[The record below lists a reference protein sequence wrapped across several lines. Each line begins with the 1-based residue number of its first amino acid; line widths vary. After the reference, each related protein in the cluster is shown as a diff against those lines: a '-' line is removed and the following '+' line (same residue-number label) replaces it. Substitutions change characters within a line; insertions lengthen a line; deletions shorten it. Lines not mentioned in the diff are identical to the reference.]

1 LSIGQFDRDQSLTR
15 FRGEEFDV
23 AIIGGGINGAAIARD
38 AAMRGLRV
46 ALVEAGDFAGGTSSR
61 SSKLIHGGF
70 RYLPQGQLRLVHAAL
85 RERELLRRR
94 TAPHLVH
101 PVRFLFPTYKG
112 RGYGRFM
119 MSAGLWLYDLFAWMP
134 RAEWHQSL
142 SAARVR
148 EMEPALARSG
158 LRGGALYYDAWGD
171 DARLTL
177 ENALDASLH
186 DAAVANYVAVEG
198 LSKANG
204 RIAAAAL
211 RDRITD
217 DSIELRAR
225 VFVNAAGPW
234 VDQIRRMDDPRAGA
248 SVRLT
253 KGVHLVFSR
262 AVLPVHDWLV
272 LTYDEGRIVFVMPH
286 ERYVVVGTTDT
297 DYNGD
302 AAAVTTDET
311 DLRYLLAVL
320 AESLPG
326 IKLGKSDVLSSFV
339 GLRSLVLNGE
349 GSRAPSSVSREEVI
363 LESTSGL
370 VTVAGGKLT
379 THREIAE
386 KVVDKLAKELG
397 HPASPCS
404 TQRTPLP
411 GARLSEAS
419 QADAEILAKVA
430 RPAREMLTSRYGTR
444 AILPGRVAAEEPAL
458 ASRLVSNLPI
468 LGAEVVHAVRNE
480 MVTTLAD
487 FMVRRTSAIWR
498 WPSEAEVAAPA
509 VARLMARELKWD
521 AARIDRE
528 MAEFRSDLAGRRLA
542 SYGGNTSTTT

>member
-1 LSIGQFDRDQSLTR
+1 MTIERFNRDRSLER
-15 FRGEEFDV
+15 FRNEEFDV

-85 RERELLRRR
+85 RERELLRKH

-112 RGYGRFM
+112 RGYSRFT
-119 MSAGLWLYDLFAWMP
+119 MSAGLWLYDLFAHTS

-177 ENALDASLH
+177 ENALDASIH
-186 DAAVANYVAVEG
+186 GAAVANYVAVEG
-198 LSKANG
+198 LSKPNG
-204 RIAAAAL
+204 RVAAASL
-211 RDRITD
+211 RDQVTAE
-217 DSIELRAR
+217 SIELRAGI
-225 VFVNAAGPW
+225 FVNAAGPW
-234 VDQIRRMDDPRAGA
+234 VDYIRRMDEPGAGA

-262 AVLPVHDWLV
+262 SALPVHDWLV
-272 LTYDEGRIVFVMPH
+272 LTFDEGRVVFVMPH
-286 ERYVVVGTTDT
+286 ERYVIVGTTDT
-297 DYNGD
+297 DYHGD
-302 AAAVTTDET
+302 PAGVATDDT
-311 DLRYLLAVL
+311 DLAYLLAVL

-326 IKLGKSDVLSSFV
+326 IKLEKSDVLSSFA

-349 GSRAPSSVSREEVI
+349 GSRAPSAVSREEVI
-363 LESTSGL
+363 LESASGL
-370 VTVAGGKLT
+370 ITVAGGKLT

-386 KVVDKLAKELG
+386 KLVNKIMNESGRPVTG
-397 HPASPCS
+397 CS
-404 TQRTPLP
+404 TRVTPLP
-411 GARLSEAS
+411 GARMSDS
-419 QADAEILAKVA
+419 ITDAEVLAGLPRSAHQILA
-430 RPAREMLTSRYGTR
+430 LRYGTR
-444 AILPGRVAAEEPAL
+444 AILPGRLAAADPAL
-458 ASRLVSNLPI
+458 ATPI
-468 LGAEVVHAVRNE
+468 VPGFPAIGAEVVHAVRNE
-480 MVTTLAD
+480 MVRTLAD

-498 WPSEAEVAAPA
+498 WPSEAEAAAPA
-509 VARLMARELKWD
+509 VARLMAVELKWD
-521 AARIDRE
+521 AARCARE
-528 MAEFRSDLAGRRLA
+528 VAEFQSDFVNRRLIP
-542 SYGGNTSTTT
+542 YGGNRSTTS

>member
-1 LSIGQFDRDQSLTR
+1 MSRQFDRDQSLTR

-101 PVRFLFPTYKG
+101 PVRFLFPAYKG

-119 MSAGLWLYDLFAWMP
+119 MSAGLWLYDLFARMP

-148 EMEPALARSG
+148 EMEPALARTG
-158 LRGGALYYDAWGD
+158 LRGGATYYDAWGD

-198 LSKANG
+198 LSKSNG
-204 RIAAAAL
+204 CIAAAAL
-211 RDRITD
+211 RDQFKGD
-217 DSIELRAR
+217 AIELRAR

-234 VDQIRRMDDPRAGA
+234 VDHIRRMDDPGAAA

-253 KGVHLVFSR
+253 KGVHVVFSR
-262 AVLPVHDWLV
+262 VALPVHDWLV
-272 LTYDEGRIVFVMPH
+272 LTYDEGRVVFVMPH

-302 AAAVTTDET
+302 ASSVATDEA
-311 DLRYLLAVL
+311 DLAYLLAVL

-326 IKLGKSDVLSSFV
+326 IKLGKSDVLSSFA

-349 GSRAPSSVSREEVI
+349 GSRAPSAVPREEVI
-363 LESTSGL
+363 LESPSGL
-370 VTVAGGKLT
+370 ITVAGGKLT

-386 KVVDKLAKELG
+386 KLVNRLVNELG
-397 HPASPCS
+397 RPIGGCP
-404 TQRTPLP
+404 TRTTPLP
-411 GARLSEAS
+411 GARVSEAPG
-419 QADAEILAKVA
+419 ADDAEVLARVPRA
-430 RPAREMLTSRYGTR
+430 AREILVSRYGTR
-444 AILPGRVAAEEPAL
+444 AILPGRLAAEDPAL
-458 ASRLVSNLPI
+458 ATPIVSGFPLV
-468 LGAEVVHAVRNE
+468 GAEVVHAVRNE
-480 MVTTLAD
+480 MVRRLAD

-498 WPSEAEVAAPA
+498 WPSEAEAAAPA

-521 AARIDRE
+521 ASRCE
-528 MAEFRSDLAGRRLA
+528 SEVAEFANDFADRRLM
-542 SYGGNTSTTT
+542 SYGGNTSRTT